1 MREHANPIFVVF
13 IVLFDVVLFVMIVD
27 FLISMKNLIQL
38 RGQNK
43 LNRASLLQNERFK
56 IQYRLLGY
64 TSDLRVGVCIK
75 VHHMTFRRATED

>member
-13 IVLFDVVLFVMIVD
+13 LVLFDVVLFVMIVD
-27 FLISMKNLIQL
+27 FLISMKKSIQL

-43 LNRASLLQNERFK
+43 LHRASLLQIERFK

-64 TSDLRVGVCIK
+64 V
-75 VHHMTFRRATED
+75 